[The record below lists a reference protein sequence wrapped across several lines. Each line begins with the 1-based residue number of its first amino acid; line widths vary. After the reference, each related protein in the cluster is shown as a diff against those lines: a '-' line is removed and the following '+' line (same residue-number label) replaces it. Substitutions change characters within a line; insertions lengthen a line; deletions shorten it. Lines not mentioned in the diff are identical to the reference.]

1 MKYIVG
7 LIAMLI
13 LFTSGYFF
21 SQWLQLRQAEKDQIS
36 SEVIL
41 NRIKEVSK
49 LVTVEGYFSEMYN
62 YKNYYNLEWSMF
74 TKKALVRV
82 KAKVSMGVDLN
93 KVNIKLDNV
102 NKVISMD
109 RLPEPEIIS
118 LDHDIDYYDITE
130 GTFNTFTPEDFNKIN
145 SDAKDYIR
153 KVAIQS
159 ELPARAKIQSQ
170 KSIETIKLIAE
181 SAGWTVKISQPQ
193 SIKG

>member
-1 MKYIVG
+1 
-7 LIAMLI
+7 MLI

-21 SQWLQLRQAEKDQIS
+21 SQWLQLRQAEKNQIS

-93 KVNIKLDNV
+93 KVNIKRDNV

-118 LDHDIDYYDITE
+118 LDHDIDSYDITE

-159 ELPARAKIQSQ
+159 ELPARAKLQSQ

>member
-7 LIAMLI
+7 LLAMLI

-21 SQWLQLRQAEKDQIS
+21 SQWLQLRQAEKNQIS

-130 GTFNTFTPEDFNKIN
+130 GTFNSFTPEDFNKIN

-159 ELPARAKIQSQ
+159 ELPARAKLQSQ

>member
-21 SQWLQLRQAEKDQIS
+21 SQWLQLRQAEKNQIS

-159 ELPARAKIQSQ
+159 ELPARAKLQSQ

>member
-21 SQWLQLRQAEKDQIS
+21 SQWLQLRQAEKNQIS

-74 TKKALVRV
+74 YQ
-82 KAKVSMGVDLN
+82 
-93 KVNIKLDNV
+93 KL
-102 NKVISMD
+102 
-109 RLPEPEIIS
+109 
-118 LDHDIDYYDITE
+118 
-130 GTFNTFTPEDFNKIN
+130 
-145 SDAKDYIR
+145 
-153 KVAIQS
+153 
-159 ELPARAKIQSQ
+159 
-170 KSIETIKLIAE
+170 
-181 SAGWTVKISQPQ
+181 
-193 SIKG
+193 

>member
-21 SQWLQLRQAEKDQIS
+21 SQWLQLRQAEKNQIS

-130 GTFNTFTPEDFNKIN
+130 GTFNSFTPEDFNKIN

>member
-13 LFTSGYFF
+13 LFASGYFF
-21 SQWLQLRQAEKDQIS
+21 SQWLQFRQAEKDQIS

-130 GTFNTFTPEDFNKIN
+130 GTFNSFTPEDFNKIN

-159 ELPARAKIQSQ
+159 ELPARAKLQSQ

>member
-1 MKYIVG
+1 
-7 LIAMLI
+7 MLI

-21 SQWLQLRQAEKDQIS
+21 SQWLQLRQAEKHQIS

-159 ELPARAKIQSQ
+159 ELPARAKLQSQ

>member
-1 MKYIVG
+1 
-7 LIAMLI
+7 MLI

-159 ELPARAKIQSQ
+159 ELPARAKLQSQ

>member
-21 SQWLQLRQAEKDQIS
+21 SQWLQLRQAEKNQIS
-36 SEVIL
+36 SEIIL

-159 ELPARAKIQSQ
+159 ELPARAKLQSQ

>member
-21 SQWLQLRQAEKDQIS
+21 SQWLQLRQAEKNQIS

-93 KVNIKLDNV
+93 KVNIKFDNV
-102 NKVISMD
+102 NKVISLD

-159 ELPARAKIQSQ
+159 ELPARAKLQSQ

>member
-1 MKYIVG
+1 
-7 LIAMLI
+7 MLI

-21 SQWLQLRQAEKDQIS
+21 SQWLQLRQAEKNQIS

-82 KAKVSMGVDLN
+82 KA
-93 KVNIKLDNV
+93 
-102 NKVISMD
+102 ISMD

-159 ELPARAKIQSQ
+159 ELPARAKLQSQ

>member
-13 LFTSGYFF
+13 LFASGYFF
-21 SQWLQLRQAEKDQIS
+21 SQWLQFRQAEKNQIS

-159 ELPARAKIQSQ
+159 ELPARAKLQSQ

>member
-21 SQWLQLRQAEKDQIS
+21 SQWLQLRQAEKNQIS

-130 GTFNTFTPEDFNKIN
+130 GTFNSFTPEDFNKIN

-159 ELPARAKIQSQ
+159 ELPARAKLQSQ

>member
-21 SQWLQLRQAEKDQIS
+21 SQWLQLRQAEKNQIS

>member
-7 LIAMLI
+7 LIAMFI
-13 LFTSGYFF
+13 LFASGYFF
-21 SQWLQLRQAEKDQIS
+21 SQWLQFRQAEKDQIS
-36 SEVIL
+36 SEIIL

-159 ELPARAKIQSQ
+159 ELPARAKLQSQ

>member
-21 SQWLQLRQAEKDQIS
+21 SQWLQLRQAEKNQIS

-145 SDAKDYIR
+145 RDAKDYIR

-159 ELPARAKIQSQ
+159 ELPARAKLQSQ

>member
-159 ELPARAKIQSQ
+159 ELPARAKLQSQ

>member
-7 LIAMLI
+7 LLAMLI

-21 SQWLQLRQAEKDQIS
+21 SQWLQLRQAEKNQIS

-159 ELPARAKIQSQ
+159 ELPARAKLQSQ

>member
-1 MKYIVG
+1 
-7 LIAMLI
+7 MLI

-21 SQWLQLRQAEKDQIS
+21 SQWLQLRQAEKNQIS

-130 GTFNTFTPEDFNKIN
+130 GTFNSFTPEDFNKIN

-159 ELPARAKIQSQ
+159 GLPARAKIQSQ

>member
-1 MKYIVG
+1 
-7 LIAMLI
+7 MLI
-13 LFTSGYFF
+13 LFASGYFF
-21 SQWLQLRQAEKDQIS
+21 SQWLQLRQAEKNQIS

-159 ELPARAKIQSQ
+159 ELPARAKLQSQ